1 MKEFMKRIDV
11 IVVLVLVA
19 SLGLNIYFLNQK
31 PKEIIKTITNTEYI
45 EKPITITKIVTKYE
59 TKLVTESII
68 VGIDAS
74 ENIKA
79 NAYDNI
85 INSELIINTTPLTI
99 IEDRTGQLFIPDT
112 LTGNARLAFLVYN
125 INIELKPNTIW
136 QKKTLPLDLGTGLAN
151 LEPELGLC
159 MDIPFTDFDIMAG
172 FKGVNIGLK
181 KEFTK
186 NSKLRAGLGI
196 DYDKNIFTFIG
207 LRTNIF

>member
-79 NAYDNI
+79 NAYDSI

>member
-1 MKEFMKRIDV
+1 MKRIDV
-11 IVVLVLVA
+11 IIILILVA
-19 SLGLNIYFLNQK
+19 SLGLNIYFINQK
-31 PKEIIKTITNTEYI
+31 PKEVIKTVTNTEYI

-59 TKLVTESII
+59 TKLVTESVV

-74 ENIKA
+74 ENIKV

-112 LTGNARLAFLVYN
+112 LTGNAKLAFLVYS

>member
-11 IVVLVLVA
+11 IVILILVA

-99 IEDRTGQLFIPDT
+99 VEDRTGQLFIPDT

-125 INIELKPNTIW
+125 INIELKPNTVW

>member
-11 IVVLVLVA
+11 IVILILVA
-19 SLGLNIYFLNQK
+19 SLGLNIYFINQK
-31 PKEIIKTITNTEYI
+31 PNEVIKTITNTEYI
-45 EKPITITKIVTKYE
+45 ENPITVTKIVTKYE
-59 TKLVTESII
+59 TKLVTESIV
-68 VGIDAS
+68 VGSNVS

-79 NAYDNI
+79 NAYDSI

-99 IEDRTGQLFIPDT
+99 VEDRTGKIFIPDT
-112 LTGNARLAFLVYN
+112 LTGNARLAFLLYN
-125 INIELKPNTIW
+125 INIELKPNTIY

-151 LEPELGLC
+151 LQPELGVC

-172 FKGVNIGLK
+172 FKGINIGLK

-196 DYDKNIFTFIG
+196 DYDKNVFMFVG

>member
-11 IVVLVLVA
+11 IVILILVA

-99 IEDRTGQLFIPDT
+99 VEDRTGQLFIPDT

-125 INIELKPNTIW
+125 INIELKPNTVW

-151 LEPELGLC
+151 LQPELGLC